1 VTLPTGPDA
10 PEEEPPRGP
19 HHGSVQPIGPGP
31 LAFFGGVGLVVGWAI
46 RPLSLRWGTT
56 EPEVTWLSIGI
67 VFFVAAVVG
76 GAAYHTWRVRRD
88 GARLEP
94 DRAVNR
100 LVLAKTCA
108 LVGAGLAGGYFGFV
122 LGHIG
127 VADSD
132 RTTTQ
137 MWHAGLAGFGGLLI
151 VAAAL
156 LLEQACRV
164 RDDRG

>member
-1 VTLPTGPDA
+1 MIDPAGPQA
-10 PEEEPPRGP
+10 PEEPPQEPRG
-19 HHGSVQPIGPGP
+19 SIRSTGPGP
-31 LAFFGGVGLVVGWAI
+31 LVVFGGVGLVVGWAI
-46 RPLSLRWGTT
+46 RPVSLRMGTT
-56 EPEVTWLSIGI
+56 EPQVTWLSIAI
-67 VFFVAAVVG
+67 VFFLAAVVG
-76 GAAYHTWRVRRD
+76 GAAYHTWRARRD
-88 GARLEP
+88 GVRLEP
-94 DRAVNR
+94 HRAVNR
-100 LVLAKTCA
+100 LVLGKTCA

-122 LGHIG
+122 LGHLG

-164 RDDRG
+164 RDDRD